1 MTDEPGGGDE
11 TTRKL
16 RADGS
21 RGSSLADRLGHGLNR
36 LTWRTP
42 LHKLRLRG
50 RHPVQLLDV
59 PADPIPGSPRAGRAL
74 LEGRMLHAGESVA
87 IEALGRGGF
96 SPAFAD
102 HLHSFA
108 WLRDLAAGVERRE
121 ARAVAEALMRRWL
134 DRHARIVSEPAWRP
148 DLWGRR
154 ILFWA
159 AYAPFILD
167 TQDVEYRKEVLLAL
181 ARGARH
187 LDGTADSAAQGLPRV
202 AAWAGVIAAGLLIP
216 GGDARAGQGE
226 GGIAKALALA
236 MHEDGGLCSRVPAEQ
251 LAFVELLA
259 QLRAVYEVRARPP
272 SGAVARALNAAAPA
286 LLSVT
291 MGDGG
296 LSSWQSGQP
305 TSGARV
311 AAAIAGSGVTRA
323 IVREDSRDWGYQR
336 LTGGRAVLVVD
347 AAPPP
352 AAALALGGC
361 ASTLAFE
368 FSDGEQRLIV
378 NCGGG
383 RGLAKELAEGLRT
396 TAAHS
401 TLVLADTNSTS
412 LNADG
417 TLGRG
422 VTEVALTRGAG
433 EAGTRLESAH
443 DGYVRRF
450 GLLHRRRLM
459 LTADGR
465 LLEGE
470 DRLEPEG
477 RKKSAG
483 PLGFAIRFHLAPGID
498 PVLTADGQGALLRSG
513 EETPWQFRTRTG
525 TLAVEESLWIDPA
538 GRPRAAKALVVTAEA
553 QPEGAVV
560 PWSLRRVR

>member
-1 MTDEPGGGDE
+1 MTDEPVEGDDE
-11 TTRKL
+11 TRKI
-16 RADGS
+16 RADLL
-21 RGSSLADRLGHGLNR
+21 RGSSLAERLGNGLNR
-36 LTWRTP
+36 LSWRTP

-50 RHPVQLLDV
+50 RYPVQLLDV

-74 LEGRMLHAGESVA
+74 LEGRLLHAGESVA
-87 IEALGRGGF
+87 IDALGRGGF

-102 HLHSFA
+102 YLHSFA
-108 WLRDLAAGVERRE
+108 WLRDLAAAAARRDG
-121 ARAVAEALMRRWL
+121 APIAEDLMRRWL

-167 TQDVEYRKEVLLAL
+167 TQDVDYRKEVLHAL

-187 LDGTADSAAQGLPRV
+187 LDRTADGAAQGLPRV
-202 AAWAGVIAAGLLIP
+202 TAWAGVIAAGLLIP
-216 GGDARAGQGE
+216 GGDSRAGQGE
-226 GGIAKALALA
+226 GGMAKALALA

-251 LAFVELLA
+251 LALIELLA
-259 QLRAVYEVRARPP
+259 QLRSVYEVRARPP
-272 SGAVARALNAAAPA
+272 SGAVARALNNGVPTLMSAI
-286 LLSVT
+286 

-296 LSSWQSGQP
+296 LSSWQGGRP

-311 AAAIAGSGVTRA
+311 AAAVAGAGLRVTP
-323 IVREDSRDWGYQR
+323 REDARDWGYQR
-336 LTGGRAVLVVD
+336 LTGGKAVLVMD
-347 AAPPP
+347 AGPPP
-352 AAALALGGC
+352 GGALTRGGC

-368 FSDGEQRLIV
+368 FSDGDQRLIV

-383 RGLAKELAEGLRT
+383 RGLPKELAEGLRT

-412 LNADG
+412 LHEDG

-422 VTEVALTRGAG
+422 VTEVAVARGNS
-433 EAGTRLESAH
+433 EAGARIEASH

-450 GLLHRRRLM
+450 GLVHRRRL
-459 LTADGR
+459 LLSVDGR

-470 DRLEPEG
+470 DRLEPSG
-477 RKKSAG
+477 RKRPG
-483 PLGFAIRFHLAPGID
+483 GVLGFEIRFHLAPGIETV
-498 PVLTADGQGALLRSG
+498 PTADGQGALLRTG
-513 EETPWQFRTRTG
+513 DGPAWQFRTRG
-525 TLAVEESLWIDPA
+525 GRLDIDESLWVDPA
-538 GRPRAAKALVVTAEA
+538 GRPRSSQALVVTAESSA
-553 QPEGAVV
+553 DGAVL
-560 PWSLRRVR
+560 PWSFRRVG

>member
-1 MTDEPGGGDE
+1 MADEPGEGDDE
-11 TTRKL
+11 IRKF
-16 RADGS
+16 RADGL
-21 RGSSLADRLGHGLNR
+21 RGTSLAGRLGNGLNR
-36 LTWRTP
+36 LSWRTP

-50 RHPVQLLDV
+50 RYPVQLLDV

-74 LEGRMLHAGESVA
+74 LEGRMLHGGESVA

-96 SPAFAD
+96 SAAFAD
-102 HLHSFA
+102 YLHSFA
-108 WLRDLAAGVERRE
+108 WLRDLAAATARRDG
-121 ARAVAEALMRRWL
+121 APVAQDLMRRWL
-134 DRHARIVSEPAWRP
+134 DRHSRIVSEPAWRP

-167 TQDVEYRKEVLLAL
+167 TQDVDYRKEVLHAL

-187 LDGTADSAAQGLPRV
+187 LDRTADGAAQGLPRV

-216 GGDARAGQGE
+216 GGDVRAGQGE

-236 MHEDGGLCSRVPAEQ
+236 MHDDGGLCSRVPAEQ
-251 LAFVELLA
+251 LALIELLA
-259 QLRAVYEVRARPP
+259 QLRSVYEVRARPP
-272 SGAVARALNAAAPA
+272 SGAVSRALHNGVPILMSA
-286 LLSVT
+286 T

-296 LSSWQSGQP
+296 LSSWQGGRP

-311 AAAIAGSGVTRA
+311 AAAIASAAVRA
-323 IVREDSRDWGYQR
+323 SPQEDARDWGYQR
-336 LTGGRAVLVVD
+336 LTGGGAILVMD
-347 AAPPP
+347 AGPPP
-352 AAALALGGC
+352 GGALTKGGC

-368 FSDGEQRLIV
+368 FSDGAQRLIV

-383 RGLAKELAEGLRT
+383 RGQPKELAEGLRT

-412 LNADG
+412 LHEDG

-422 VTEVALTRGAG
+422 VTEVSLTRGTS
-433 EAGTRLESAH
+433 EAGARIEGSH

-450 GLLHRRRLM
+450 GLLHRRRL
-459 LTADGR
+459 LLSANGR

-470 DRLEPEG
+470 DRLESVG
-477 RKKSAG
+477 RKRPGGA
-483 PLGFAIRFHLAPGID
+483 LGFEIRFHLAPGIETI
-498 PVLTADGQGALLRSG
+498 LTADGQGALLRIDDG
-513 EETPWQFRTRTG
+513 PAWQFRTRG
-525 TLAVEESLWIDPA
+525 GSLGIEQSLWVDPA
-538 GRPRAAKALVVTAEA
+538 GRPRPTQALVVTAEA
-553 QPEGAVV
+553 APEGGAM
-560 PWSLRRVR
+560 PWSLRKVG

>member
-1 MTDEPGGGDE
+1 MTDEPGGRDE
-11 TTRKL
+11 QTQKL

-21 RGSSLADRLGHGLNR
+21 RGSSLADRLGQGINR

-50 RHPVQLLDV
+50 RHPVQLLDI

-74 LEGRMLHAGESVA
+74 LDGRMLHAGESVA
-87 IEALGRGGF
+87 IDALGRGGY

-108 WLRDLAAGVERRE
+108 WLRDLAAAAARRE
-121 ARAVAEALMRRWL
+121 GRPVAEALMRRWL

-148 DLWGRR
+148 DLCGRR

-167 TQDVEYRKEVLLAL
+167 TQDIAYRTEVLHAL

-187 LDGTADSAAQGLPRV
+187 LDRTADSAAMGLPRV

-226 GGIAKALALA
+226 GGMAKALALA
-236 MHEDGGLCSRVPAEQ
+236 IQEDGGLCSRVPAEQ
-251 LAFVELLA
+251 LALVELLA

-272 SGAVARALNAAAPA
+272 AGAVARALNATVPA
-286 LLSVT
+286 LMSVT

-296 LSSWQSGQP
+296 LSSWQGGRP
-305 TSGARV
+305 TSGGRV
-311 AAAIAGSGVTRA
+311 AAAIAGAAVRA
-323 IVREDSRDWGYQR
+323 APLEDARDWGYQR
-336 LTGGRAVLVVD
+336 LTGGTAVLVMD
-347 AAPPP
+347 GAPPP
-352 AAALALGGC
+352 AAALAKGGC
-361 ASTLAFE
+361 ASTLAIE
-368 FSDGEQRLIV
+368 FSDAEQRLIV

-383 RGLAKELAEGLRT
+383 RGLATELAEGLRT

-401 TLVLADTNSTS
+401 ALVLADTNSTS

-417 TLGRG
+417 TMGRG
-422 VTEVALTRGAG
+422 VVEVSLTRGAS
-433 EAGTRLESAH
+433 EAGTRVEASH

-450 GLLHRRRLM
+450 GLAHRRRLM
-459 LTADGR
+459 LAADGR

-470 DRLEPEG
+470 DRLEPAG
-477 RKKSAG
+477 RKRPTA
-483 PLGFAIRFHLAPGID
+483 PLEIAIRFHLAPGIET
-498 PVLTADGQGALLRSG
+498 VLTADGQGALLRPAESAA
-513 EETPWQFRTRTG
+513 WQFRTRG
-525 TLAVEESLWIDPA
+525 GALSIEDSLWIDPA
-538 GRPRAAKALVVTAEA
+538 GRPRPSQALVVTATTT
-553 QPEGAVV
+553 PDGAAI
-560 PWSLRRVR
+560 PWSLRRAR

>member
-1 MTDEPGGGDE
+1 MSDGPGEGEGRVRKIRGGAASG
-11 TTRKL
+11 T
-16 RADGS
+16 
-21 RGSSLADRLGHGLNR
+21 SLAERLATGLNR
-36 LTWRTP
+36 LSWRTP
-42 LHKLRLRG
+42 LHGLRLRG
-50 RHPVQLLDV
+50 RYPVQLLDV

-74 LEGRMLHAGESVA
+74 LEGRMLHSGESVA

-102 HLHSFA
+102 YLHSFA
-108 WLRDLAAGVERRE
+108 WLRDLAAATARRDG
-121 ARAVAEALMRRWL
+121 APVAQDLMRRWL

-167 TQDVEYRKEVLLAL
+167 THDVDYRKEVLHAL

-187 LDGTADSAAQGLPRV
+187 LDRTADGAAQGLPRV

-251 LAFVELLA
+251 LALIELLA
-259 QLRAVYEVRARPP
+259 QLRSVYEVRARPP
-272 SGAVARALNAAAPA
+272 SGAVSRALNNGVPILMSAT
-286 LLSVT
+286 V
-291 MGDGG
+291 GDGG
-296 LSSWQSGQP
+296 LSSWQGGRP

-311 AAAIAGSGVTRA
+311 AAAVAAAGVRA
-323 IVREDSRDWGYQR
+323 APHDDARDWGYQR
-336 LTGGRAVLVVD
+336 LTGGQVVLVMD
-347 AAPPP
+347 AGPPP
-352 AAALALGGC
+352 GAALTKGGC

-368 FSDGEQRLIV
+368 LSDGPQRLIV

-383 RGLAKELAEGLRT
+383 RGQPKELAEGLRT

-401 TLVLADTNSTS
+401 TLVLADTNSTA
-412 LNADG
+412 LNDDG

-422 VTEVALTRGAG
+422 VTEVSLTRAVGETGA
-433 EAGTRLESAH
+433 RIESSH

-450 GLLHRRRLM
+450 GLVHRRRL
-459 LTADGR
+459 LLQTEGR
-465 LLEGE
+465 MLEGE
-470 DRLEPEG
+470 DRLEPSVRRRPG
-477 RKKSAG
+477 G
-483 PLGFAIRFHLAPGID
+483 PLRFEIRFHLAPGIET
-498 PVLTADGQGALLRSG
+498 VLTADGQGALLRVDDG
-513 EETPWQFRTRTG
+513 PAWQFRTRG
-525 TLAVEESLWIDPA
+525 GSLQIEPSLWVDPA
-538 GRPRAAKALVVTAEA
+538 GRPRPTQALVVTGEVS
-553 QPEGAVV
+553 PEGATM
-560 PWSLRRVR
+560 PWSLRKVG